1 MLTNGN
7 KITMP
12 NMSGWTRKDLTV
24 FWQLTGISI
33 KTSGY
38 GKVTSQNVEEGTTIS
53 TDTKIEVNLE

>member
-1 MLTNGN
+1 MEIRLQCQ
-7 KITMP
+7 IC
-12 NMSGWTRKDLTV
+12 RV
-24 FWQLTGISI
+24 TGISI